1 MEFQTFDLKH
11 SYSLLSWLTELFSAD
26 EYYVL
31 PRLPFFM
38 ILSYSLCE
46 HRKTC
51 QRRIQA
57 FKNGKS
63 NRNQHMRTINVHPR
77 TIVRAL
83 WGLKALGGC
92 RTLWGPRNVGG
103 PRTLWGP
110 KTLWGPRTLWGSRT
124 LGGPRALIIIILPIK
139 YSVWLKCSKIL
150 YFM

>member
-1 MEFQTFDLKH
+1 MEFQKFDLKH

-63 NRNQHMRTINVHPR
+63 NRNQHMRTINVHLKTTVNGLRQMESIIFQWGFNSGTCLKISEFLDLIERFLFSSLFSCFKPR
-77 TIVRAL
+77 MLR
-83 WGLKALGGC
+83 
-92 RTLWGPRNVGG
+92 
-103 PRTLWGP
+103 
-110 KTLWGPRTLWGSRT
+110 
-124 LGGPRALIIIILPIK
+124 
-139 YSVWLKCSKIL
+139 
-150 YFM
+150 F